1 MKIGRRGTVIMGN
14 SVAVLG
20 ALIQATSYGVPQMI
34 VGRLLTGFAIGSISS
49 SVPTYLNECG
59 SKVHDRGPA
68 NAINAMFLIGGVPL
82 AYWVDLG
89 FVHWDA
95 QASWR
100 IPVVIQC
107 FFAISAG
114 CIFWLLPDTP
124 RWYYAR
130 GRIAEGDAALSQLN
144 DAPVDAAAVQDTKRH
159 IMTAIEIEH
168 EANASLHW
176 YQFLGLG
183 IVDNTKLKTI
193 RRLMICFWLPM
204 VRINPSSF
212 HRSGEC

>member
-14 SVAVLG
+14 AVAVVG
-20 ALIQATSYGVPQMI
+20 ALIQASSYSMAQMI

-82 AYWVDLG
+82 AYWINYG
-89 FVHWDA
+89 FVQWDA

-100 IPVVIQC
+100 IPVILQC

-114 CIFWLLPDTP
+114 TIMWFLPDTP

-130 GRIAEGDAALSQLN
+130 GRVAEGDAALCQLN
-144 DAPVDAAAVQDTKRH
+144 DADINSEAVQNTKKH
-159 IMTAIEIEH
+159 IMTAIEIEK

-204 VRINPSSF
+204 VSVMPKHERP
-212 HRSGEC
+212 